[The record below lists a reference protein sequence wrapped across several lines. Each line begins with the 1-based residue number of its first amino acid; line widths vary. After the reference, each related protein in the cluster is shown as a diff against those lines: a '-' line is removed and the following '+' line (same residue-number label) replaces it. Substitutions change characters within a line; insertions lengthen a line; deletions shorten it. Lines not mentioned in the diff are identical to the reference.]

1 MLETSP
7 NNKTKI
13 CQSLHVFFDDQKI
26 ALRKIAPRMIAR
38 QQIPHWV
45 RIRVWVRVSVEGN
58 LLGGNLPGAIF
69 LVPYFSTILI
79 YKVNTIKKRY

>member
-7 NNKTKI
+7 NNKTQI
-13 CQSLHVFFDDQKI
+13 CQSLYVFFGDQKI
-26 ALRKIAPRMIAR
+26 ALRKIASRTFAR

-58 LLGGNLPGAIF
+58 LPGGNLPGEIF
-69 LVPYFSTILI
+69 LVPYFSAILI
-79 YKVNTIKKRY
+79 YKVNTIKIRY

>member
-26 ALRKIAPRMIAR
+26 ALRKVALRMIAR

-58 LLGGNLPGAIF
+58 LLGGQSSRGNFPSTVF
-69 LVPYFSTILI
+69 FYYFDLQS
-79 YKVNTIKKRY
+79 